1 MRQGTAASLPET
13 WERYRT
19 LEEARAAIKHAYHDD
34 RIMRMFIVS
43 DHVPP
48 RFVEWVER

>member
-1 MRQGTAASLPET
+1 MRQGTAASLPEA

-43 DHVPP
+43 DDVPP